1 METVRF
7 LFWEA
12 MKVIGLAFAGL
23 VAAKAIA
30 TLRRGQAPNSSED
43 AGGANRVDSPAKVG
57 LTKAGLTKTG
67 LYVVLLALVA
77 LGAYSVGVDV
87 AAEIY
92 YWAAQD
98 NLAKSDAAKAYI
110 NAVRSIE
117 LRPSALRHWRVLER
131 AKFTSHQ
138 FASMIEDA
146 PALQKVSGGELEEE
160 DALRLA
166 YAYFFTTQYDRV
178 FPITERLLRQNRYYA
193 APSVLEGYT
202 YIGKRQ
208 YHDAKRTFLF
218 VLQVFP
224 NQEDAVKGL
233 AEAYFLGGER
243 AQAVSVLRQTSRF
256 NFTPDARRRLSELQ
270 QMYEADAV
278 PEPPHV
284 SPPGGR

>member
-30 TLRRGQAPNSSED
+30 TMRPWPAANTGQNASD
-43 AGGANRVDSPAKVG
+43 AAGVNRHRKLG
-57 LTKAGLTKTG
+57 LSKAA
-67 LYVVLLALVA
+67 LYAVVLALVA
-77 LGAYSVGVDV
+77 LGAYGAGLDV

-92 YWAAQD
+92 YWASEN

-110 NAVRSIE
+110 NAVRSVE
-117 LRPSALRHWRVLER
+117 LRPAALRHWRVLER

-146 PALQKVSGGELEEE
+146 PALRKVSGGELGEE

-178 FPITERLLRQNRYYA
+178 VPTTERLLRKNRYYA
-193 APSVLEGYT
+193 APRVLEGYA
-202 YIGKRQ
+202 YLGKRQ

-218 VLQVFP
+218 VLQAFP

-233 AEAYFLGGER
+233 AETYFVGGER
-243 AQAVSVLRQTSRF
+243 AQALSVLRQTARF